1 MKEIKDIQMKHLE
14 KYGINV
20 KPFLTL
26 AEIQAIA
33 NAIKPDMSWSERRQV
48 IDMGILQL
56 CTDMTKEDLKT
67 PHDLLYGCGLIDD
80 VCSCVSNVF
89 EIENAIA
96 YESSWTKLLSAFA
109 KDLPKYAAEIDGVVK
124 KYGEHNIK

>member
-56 CTDMTKEDLKT
+56 CTDMTKEDLET

-96 YESSWTKLLSAFA
+96 YESSWIKLLSAFA
-109 KDLPKYAAEIDGVVK
+109 KALPKYAAEIDSVVK
-124 KYGEHNIK
+124 KYGEHDSK

>member
-33 NAIKPDMSWSERRQV
+33 NAVKPDMSWSERRQV

-56 CTDMTKEDLKT
+56 CTDMTKEELET

-96 YESSWTKLLSAFA
+96 YESSWVKLLAQMS
-109 KDLPKYAAEIDGVVK
+109 KELPQYVKRMEGMVKNGDLNNK
-124 KYGEHNIK
+124 

>member
-1 MKEIKDIQMKHLE
+1 MKEINDIKMVHLD
-14 KYGINV
+14 KYDINV

-33 NAIKPDMSWSERRQV
+33 NAIKPDMSWSERQQI

-56 CTDMTKEDLKT
+56 CTDMTKDDLET

-80 VCSCVSNVF
+80 VVSHISNVF
-89 EIENAIA
+89 EIERAIE
-96 YESSWTKLLSAFA
+96 YESSWVKLLAQMS
-109 KDLPKYAAEIDGVVK
+109 KELPKYAEKLEGVVK
-124 KYGEHNIK
+124 KDGGVQK

>member
-56 CTDMTKEDLKT
+56 CTDMTKEDLET

-96 YESSWTKLLSAFA
+96 YESSWIKLLSSFA

>member
-1 MKEIKDIQMKHLE
+1 MKEINDIKMVHLD
-14 KYGINV
+14 KYDINV

-33 NAIKPDMSWSERRQV
+33 NAIKPDMSWAERQQI

-56 CTDMTKEDLKT
+56 CTDMTKDDLET

-80 VCSCVSNVF
+80 VTSHISNVF
-89 EIENAIA
+89 EIERAIA
-96 YESSWTKLLSAFA
+96 YESSWIKLLAQVA
-109 KDLPKYAAEIDGVVK
+109 NELPKYAEKLEGMVK
-124 KYGEHNIK
+124 KDGGVQT

>member
-56 CTDMTKEDLKT
+56 CTDMTKEDLET

-96 YESSWTKLLSAFA
+96 YESSWIKLLSTFA
-109 KDLPKYAAEIDGVVK
+109 KDLPKYAAEIDSVVK
-124 KYGEHNIK
+124 KYGEHDSK

>member
-33 NAIKPDMSWSERRQV
+33 NAVKPDMSWSERQQI

-56 CTDMTKEDLKT
+56 CTDMTKEDLET

-96 YESSWTKLLSAFA
+96 YESSWIKLLSYFA
-109 KDLPKYAAEIDGVVK
+109 KDLPKYAAEIDSVVK
-124 KYGEHNIK
+124 KYGEHDSK

>member
-56 CTDMTKEDLKT
+56 CTDMTKEDLET

-96 YESSWTKLLSAFA
+96 YESSWIKLLSSFA
-109 KDLPKYAAEIDGVVK
+109 KDLPKYAAEIDSVVT

>member
-1 MKEIKDIQMKHLE
+1 MKEINDIKMVHLD
-14 KYGINV
+14 KYDINV

-33 NAIKPDMSWSERRQV
+33 NAIKPDMSWSERQQI

-56 CTDMTKEDLKT
+56 CTDMTKDDLET

-80 VCSCVSNVF
+80 GASHISNVF
-89 EIENAIA
+89 EIERAIE
-96 YESSWTKLLSAFA
+96 YESSWVKLLAQMS
-109 KDLPKYAAEIDGVVK
+109 KELPQYVKRLESMVKNGDLNNK
-124 KYGEHNIK
+124 